1 MGRGDKEKRETDR
14 EGSFDSW
21 TVCQEF
27 AVNGELWRDGLSLE
41 TSVID
46 EDPIPDGP
54 TGDGEINNAEFLSE
68 EVRAANL
75 VGIALE
81 IFDPFVRSGGL
92 ELGGLSVEDAEVA
105 RDDELVDEIDPD
117 PGLSGLIGI
126 GWYQVG
132 FVLGVSI
139 FEEFE
144 DDVRVVK
151 RPALMGES
159 GS

>member
-1 MGRGDKEKRETDR
+1 MVRGDKEKRETDR
-14 EGSFDSW
+14 ESSFDSW

-27 AVNGELWRDGLSLE
+27 AVNGEFWRDGLPLE

-54 TGDGEINNAEFLSE
+54 TGDGEIDDAELLSE

-75 VGIALE
+75 VGVALE
-81 IFDPFVRSGGL
+81 IFDPFGRSGGL
-92 ELGGLSVEDAEVA
+92 ELRGLSVEDAEVA

-126 GWYQVG
+126 SWYQVG

-139 FEEFE
+139 FEELE
-144 DDVRVVK
+144 DNVRVVK